1 MAKNPHIEF
10 YNALRGYC
18 LLSIRPDRLTVDY
31 RVLDHVRTDDGWAW
45 TRARFVLPD
54 RQSVPVQTA
63 DNDPARSA
71 PRVRRAPD
79 DLAEA
84 TIREELAS

>member
-1 MAKNPHIEF
+1 M
-10 YNALRGYC
+10 
-18 LLSIRPDRLTVDY
+18 TVDY
-31 RVLDHVRTDDGWAW
+31 RVLDRVRSKDGWAW

-54 RQSVPVQTA
+54 RQSVPVQTS
-63 DNDPARSA
+63 DNEPPRSA

-84 TIREELAS
+84 TIREELGTTP